1 MEEYEYPCCVYEF
14 WLFLILCL
22 VIVSLAGIASGLA
35 LGILS
40 FSHVDLE
47 VLIKAGNPK
56 DKKHAGFFF
65 VNYMLLYFD
74 VFKVYR
80 LICIVILLYL

>member
-1 MEEYEYPCCVYEF
+1 MEEYEYPCCEYEF
-14 WLFLILCL
+14 WLFLIVCL

-47 VLIKAGNPK
+47 VLIKAGSPK
-56 DKKHAGFFF
+56 DKKHAGFF
-65 VNYMLLYFD
+65 VNYTLLF
-74 VFKVYR
+74 FFMFLR
-80 LICIVILLYL
+80 SIG